1 MGCRSRV
8 CCCLKDYR
16 GAGRTKDGADEESD
30 DDWVDDGGND
40 EATVEKRKKRREKLA
55 ARKAAEDAAKS
66 SLELENEKIDRCME
80 MPQDELARLRKGLA
94 KKGYSVRARP
104 MLGHV

>member
-40 EATVEKRKKRREKLA
+40 EATVEKRKRRREKLA
-55 ARKAAEDAAKS
+55 AQKAAEDAEKDAIQ
-66 SLELENEKIDRCME
+66 LENERIDRNME
-80 MPQDELARLRKGLA
+80 MPNDELARLRANLA
-94 KKGYSVRARP
+94 KRGYSIRARP
-104 MLGHV
+104 MLG